1 MTVFAIL
8 SCLSLLVWLYLL
20 FGRGRFWQVELPAA
34 APAPARWP
42 GIVAIVPARNEAAC
56 IGRSLGSLLNQ
67 HYAGELTVIVVDDH
81 SDDGTAAIAEA
92 VAADGRSAHRLIVIS
107 APPLPADWVGK
118 VWAQQ
123 QGLAAADAMSPGADF
138 IFLTDADVDHPPGEL
153 AALVARAI
161 AGPLDLASEMV
172 RLRAVSPAE
181 RWLVPAFAFFFAQ
194 LYPPRWIADPR
205 RATAAAA
212 GPCMLVRR
220 TALDRIGQLNAIS
233 SAIIDDCALAAAL
246 KPHGP
251 IRLDP
256 SPAARSLRTY
266 DDWHPI
272 WQMVARSAFTE
283 LHGSY
288 AALAGVTVLMLMN
301 YLAPPLLTI
310 VGAWLGAWWGWPAA
324 LAWLAMAVS
333 YRPTLRYYRQPGWHA
348 PLMPLVALF
357 FLGAMLD
364 SARLRRLGRGG
375 EWKGRVNNVAG
386 WNDISESVELW

>member
-1 MTVFAIL
+1 MLVCGIL
-8 SCLSLLVWLYLL
+8 SCLSLLVWMFFL
-20 FGRGRFWQVELPAA
+20 FCRGGFWQIEWPAA
-34 APAPARWP
+34 APAPAQWP
-42 GIVAIVPARNEAAC
+42 GVVAIVPARNEAGC
-56 IGRSLGSLLNQ
+56 IARSLRSLLNQ
-67 HYAGELTVIVVDDH
+67 TYAGDLTVILVDDH

-92 VAADGRSAHRLIVIS
+92 VARDVGAAHRLIAIA

-123 QGLAAADAMSPGADF
+123 QGVLAADAMALQADF
-138 IFLTDADVDHPPGEL
+138 IFLTDADVDHPADEL
-153 AALVARAI
+153 ASLVARTI
-161 AGPLDLASEMV
+161 AGRLDLASEMV

-181 RWLVPAFAFFFAQ
+181 RWLVPAFAYFFAQ
-194 LYPPRWIADPR
+194 LYPPRWIADRR

-220 TALDRIGQLNAIS
+220 AALDAIGQLNAIH
-233 SAIIDDCALAAAL
+233 SAVIDDCALAAAL

-256 SPAARSLRTY
+256 SKGARSLRAY
-266 DDWHPI
+266 ADWRPI

-288 AALAGVTVLMLMN
+288 AALAGVTVTMLLN
-301 YLAPPLLTI
+301 FLVPPLLAI
-310 VGAWLGAWWGWPAA
+310 AGAWQGAWWGWPAA
-324 LAWLAMAVS
+324 VAWLAMAVS
-333 YRPTLRYYRQPGWHA
+333 YRPTLRHYEQPGWHA
-348 PLMPLVALF
+348 WLMPLVALF

-375 EWKGRVNNVAG
+375 EWKGRINNVAN

>member
-1 MTVFAIL
+1 MPVIEVL
-8 SCLSLLVWLYLL
+8 SCLSLLVWMFFL
-20 FGRGRFWQVELPAA
+20 FCRGGFWRIELP
-34 APAPARWP
+34 APAPAPAQWP
-42 GIVAIVPARNEAAC
+42 GVVAIVPARNEAAC
-56 IGRSLGSLLNQ
+56 IGRSLRSLLDQ
-67 HYAGELTVIVVDDH
+67 DYAGELTVILVDDH
-81 SDDGTAAIAEA
+81 SDDGTASIAEA
-92 VAADGRSAHRLIVIS
+92 VAREAGAAHRLKVMA

-123 QGLAAADAMSPGADF
+123 QGVAAAAAIAPQAEF
-138 IFLTDADVDHPPGEL
+138 IFLTDADVDHPAGEL
-153 AALVARAI
+153 ASLVARAI
-161 AGPLDLASEMV
+161 AGRLDLASEMV
-172 RLRAVSPAE
+172 RLRAVSTAE
-181 RWLVPAFAFFFAQ
+181 RWLVPAFAYFFAQ

-220 TALDRIGQLNAIS
+220 AALDRIGQLAAIR

-256 SPAARSLRTY
+256 SKGAVSLRVY
-266 DDWHPI
+266 ADWRPI

-288 AALAGVTVLMLMN
+288 LALAGVTVTMLLN
-301 YLAPPLLTI
+301 FLVPPLLAI
-310 VGAWLGAWWGWPAA
+310 AGALSGAWWGWPAA
-324 LAWLAMAVS
+324 AAWLAMAIS
-333 YRPTLRYYRQPGWHA
+333 YRPTLRHYRQPGWHA
-348 PLMPLVALF
+348 WLMPLVALF

-375 EWKGRVNNVAG
+375 EWKGRVNNVAN